1 MTRQEFLQEL
11 DLALQ
16 GQMGQ
21 AAINENIRYY
31 ETYIVE
37 EAGKGKTEQMVIDQ
51 LGNPRLIAKTLI
63 NTTNKYY
70 RQSKDRYTESYGKD
84 ESDQGFDARSS
95 KKERW
100 NIRLGKRNTWYGK
113 FFTIA
118 AAILIIGGECSSIFA
133 ADSGACNINI
143 IDRFLI
149 FWEQTINGTCRRNIW
164 KR

>member
-100 NIRLGKRNTWYGK
+100 IIRLGKRNTWYGK

-118 AAILIIGGECSSIFA
+118 AAILMIVVVANVVAFLLPILVPVILILLIGSLFFGS
-133 ADSGACNINI
+133 
-143 IDRFLI
+143 
-149 FWEQTINGTCRRNIW
+149 RR
-164 KR
+164 